1 MERIKAT
8 VIEII
13 FYNEENCYAVVGME
27 HPQMDFVA
35 VGYLPH
41 AEKGR
46 TFVLEGEWK
55 TNPKYGEQFAF
66 TAFTEEL
73 PNTVEGIEAFLASG
87 LLKGIGKKTAAA
99 IVAHFGEDTLSIIE
113 NEPLRLAEISGIS
126 EKKAQN
132 VSEAYR
138 AHREFAQ
145 ITVYFQKYGITPA
158 YAMKLYKV
166 YGSDTIKEVEENP
179 YRMVDDIFGIGFKKA
194 DAIARQ
200 MGIAMDSE
208 YRVRSGIL
216 YALGRFA
223 EREGH
228 TFYPQKEFCE
238 KAAAFLEVS
247 ASDIYEMTVQMA
259 FDGDVHLETLEGRSV
274 IFPIRYWQAE
284 QNVCAKLLVLNDSP
298 LSHIADECEMER
310 LIQSIEA
317 ETGIEL
323 SENQRFAVSSSLASG
338 VSVITGG
345 PGTGKTTILNTI
357 MRIFDRRGISAA
369 IAAPTGR
376 AAKRITETSG
386 YPASTVHRL
395 LEYYYSEG
403 GDGMR
408 FGKTAED
415 PLDYQAVIVDEVSMV
430 DILLMDGLLSALR
443 PGTRLILVG
452 DADQLPSVGAGN
464 VLRDI
469 IESEVIYSVQLTEIF
484 RQAQESMIVV
494 NAHRINRGEYP
505 DCNVKEKD
513 FFLLRQQ
520 NEKEVVATIK
530 DLNLRRL
537 PNFYQSDAVRDIQVM
552 TPVRKGMLGTH
563 QLNEELQQVLNP
575 PSPEKREKKH
585 GDRIFREGDKIMQI
599 KNNYQLSYR
608 RTDTMQEGEGVFNG
622 DVGFIQSIDDENGQ
636 LYALFDDNKY
646 VAYEFS
652 QLDEVELAYAI
663 TVHKSQGSEFPIII
677 MPVSWFPPM
686 LATRNLLYTAVTRA
700 KDVVVLVGSEA
711 HMRAMVDNNP
721 IVQRYSGLKA
731 RLQRFLNSPL

>member
-1 MERIKAT
+1 
-8 VIEII
+8 
-13 FYNEENCYAVVGME
+13 
-27 HPQMDFVA
+27 
-35 VGYLPH
+35 
-41 AEKGR
+41 
-46 TFVLEGEWK
+46 
-55 TNPKYGEQFAF
+55 
-66 TAFTEEL
+66 
-73 PNTVEGIEAFLASG
+73 
-87 LLKGIGKKTAAA
+87 
-99 IVAHFGEDTLSIIE
+99 
-113 NEPLRLAEISGIS
+113 
-126 EKKAQN
+126 
-132 VSEAYR
+132 
-138 AHREFAQ
+138 
-145 ITVYFQKYGITPA
+145 
-158 YAMKLYKV
+158 
-166 YGSDTIKEVEENP
+166 
-179 YRMVDDIFGIGFKKA
+179 
-194 DAIARQ
+194 
-200 MGIAMDSE
+200 
-208 YRVRSGIL
+208 
-216 YALGRFA
+216 
-223 EREGH
+223 
-228 TFYPQKEFCE
+228 
-238 KAAAFLEVS
+238 
-247 ASDIYEMTVQMA
+247 
-259 FDGDVHLETLEGRSV
+259 
-274 IFPIRYWQAE
+274 
-284 QNVCAKLLVLNDSP
+284 
-298 LSHIADECEMER
+298 
-310 LIQSIEA
+310 
-317 ETGIEL
+317 
-323 SENQRFAVSSSLASG
+323 
-338 VSVITGG
+338 
-345 PGTGKTTILNTI
+345 
-357 MRIFDRRGISAA
+357 
-369 IAAPTGR
+369 
-376 AAKRITETSG
+376 
-386 YPASTVHRL
+386 
-395 LEYYYSEG
+395 
-403 GDGMR
+403 MR

>member
-298 LSHIADECEMER
+298 LSHIADEYEMER